1 MLHATFL
8 VICIPIAGFWVF
20 GLVHHLL
27 FAPRPSHQ
35 EDALPRHPLRGA
47 DCKGALGG
55 MRNVVFFTLHFG
67 APKTGFEVDSV
78 LGAMS

>member
-8 VICIPIAGFWVF
+8 VICIPIVGFWVF
-20 GLVHHLL
+20 GLAQHLL

-35 EDALPRHPLRGA
+35 EDALPRRPLRGA

-55 MRNVVFFTLHFG
+55 MRKVFFSLCTSEL
-67 APKTGFEVDSV
+67 PKPV
-78 LGAMS
+78 LMWIRS